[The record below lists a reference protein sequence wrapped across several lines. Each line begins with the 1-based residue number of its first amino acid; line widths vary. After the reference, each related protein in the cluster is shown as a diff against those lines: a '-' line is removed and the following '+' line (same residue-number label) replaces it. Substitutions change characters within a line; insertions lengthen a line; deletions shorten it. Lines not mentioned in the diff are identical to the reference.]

1 MTTATFLLRDPALAT
16 VPAAIAYDPA
26 TRTAT
31 LTPTATL
38 AYSTVYTATVK
49 SGVAGVKDGA
59 GNALAADRVWS
70 FTTGADT
77 TPPTVTSVTPASGAT
92 AVAPASTVTA
102 TFNEA
107 MTASTITT
115 ATVLLRDPAAVTVPA
130 TVTYTAATRTATLTP
145 TAALASSTTY
155 TATLKS
161 GATGV
166 KDTAGNALA
175 IDYVWAFTTAA
186 DTTPPTVTTV
196 TPAAAATGV
205 ATTTKVTA
213 VFSEAMAAA
222 TISAT
227 TVLLKS
233 PTNATIA
240 ATVTY
245 ATATRTATLTPEAP
259 LALSTTYTATV
270 KSGVGGVTD
279 AAGNAM
285 AVDYTWSFTTG
296 ACPCSLWTTSTAVG
310 AMDADTAAVEV
321 GMKFKSD
328 VSGFVT
334 GVRFYKYSSN
344 TGTHIG
350 HLWTTSGTL
359 LGTVTFTGETASG
372 WQQATFATPIAI
384 TANTTY
390 VVSYHMNGG
399 RYATTNSGF
408 TSAVDK
414 PPLHAIANGV
424 SPNGVY
430 VYGTNSAFPNQ
441 TFNATNYW
449 VDVIF
454 TP

>member
-1 MTTATFLLRDPALAT
+1 
-16 VPAAIAYDPA
+16 
-26 TRTAT
+26 
-31 LTPTATL
+31 
-38 AYSTVYTATVK
+38 VK
-49 SGVAGVKDGA
+49 SGAAGVKDAA

-77 TPPTVTSVTPASGAT
+77 TPPTVTSVTPPSGAT
-92 AVAPASTVTA
+92 AIAPTSTVTA

-115 ATVLLRDPAAVTVPA
+115 ATVLLRDPAATAVPA
-130 TVTYTAATRTATLTP
+130 TVAYAAATRTATLTP
-145 TAALASSTTY
+145 TAALAASTTY

-166 KDTAGNALA
+166 KDAAGNALA
-175 IDYVWAFTTAA
+175 IDYVWTFTTAA
-186 DTTPPTVTTV
+186 DTTPPTVTSV
-196 TPAAAATGV
+196 TPAIGATSV

-233 PTNATIA
+233 PTNSIIA

-245 ATATRTATLTPEAP
+245 AAATRTATLTPTAP
-259 LALSTTYTATV
+259 LALSTTYSDGDERRERRDGCGRDAML
-270 KSGVGGVTD
+270 TD
-279 AAGNAM
+279 
-285 AVDYTWSFTTG
+285 YSWSFTTTT
-296 ACPCSLWTTSTAVG
+296 CPCSLWTATTSVG
-310 AMDADTAAVEV
+310 AMDSDVSAVEV

-328 VSGFVT
+328 ISGFVT
-334 GVRFYKYSSN
+334 GVRFYKYSAN

-350 HLWTTSGTL
+350 HLWSTTGTL

-390 VVSYHMNGG
+390 IVSYHMNGG

-414 PPLHAIANGV
+414 PPLHAIANGT
-424 SPNGVY
+424 SANGVY

-449 VDVIF
+449 VDVVF